1 MNHTNETLDCPID
14 LGNGTRV
21 LLRLPLDGKLSVT
34 AEGQIEPAP
43 DFEILSHGNRNN
55 EQVEAALH
63 ARMLDVLV
71 PILPYLPAFLDKV
84 IQQPS
89 GEMDTPFRA
98 AIARHAPTRH

>member
-14 LGNGTRV
+14 LGNDTRV
-21 LLRLPLDGKLSVT
+21 LLRLPLDGSLSVS
-34 AEGQIEPAP
+34 AEGKIEPAP
-43 DFEILSHGNRNN
+43 DFEILSSGNRNN

-71 PILPYLPAFLDKV
+71 PLLPYLPAFLDKI
-84 IQQPS
+84 IQEPV

-98 AIARHAPTRH
+98 AIARQSRTLH